1 MAITKTY
8 SDGGSG
14 KHCKLEPFFI
24 APLFSFYFTDD
35 EKTPLAAPH
44 IDIFKLYPN
53 ESLQAR
59 IMPRSHPTLTQILD
73 MVRYMANMCPELRS
87 NW

>member
-14 KHCKLEPFFI
+14 KHCKLEPLFI

-35 EKTPLAAPH
+35 EKTSLAAPN

-53 ESLQAR
+53 ASLQ
-59 IMPRSHPTLTQILD
+59 
-73 MVRYMANMCPELRS
+73 ELGVYIRAPNNEGGS
-87 NW
+87 